1 MQKDGIIFKDKDRD
15 EIPRCHFCSSKGGDV
30 IKFGKQSN
38 KVQRY

>member
-15 EIPRCHFCSSKGGDV
+15 EIPRCHFCSSKGDV